1 MASAPNMKVRAT
13 MDNSDLKKKSQE
25 SKAALRDFEKA
36 GTDAVSKLGEAFGV
50 NTGKIGQMMSS
61 LRGLGEKM
69 TESGNAGTAAFG
81 KLLTGV
87 NGLTAGLAGIGIAG
101 VVAGFK
107 LLNEEATAFKNTM
120 EGASIDVMTT
130 AYIETY
136 RQALHDFNAET
147 GRTVAEAQASLL
159 KGWSVFIAQLKNEV
173 LNMDL
178 KTAIA
183 GPLGAALLGGN
194 QGNAAAYED
203 ANAKATEAE
212 RIAKRIFDIQRRIS
226 DSAVEWARMERDIA
240 EYKRIAYDKTADTAT
255 QQNALAKAT
264 ELIRERYVEEARLR
278 KQLADLQSQYNGL
291 VSSSIADI
299 DKANQLRIQEERVV
313 VSMNNA
319 LRELGE
325 RQASITANV
334 QKEALARAQAAA
346 FAQQKAADAADTA
359 GARADM
365 AAFTASLGSTGIEMV
380 LPKLSLPDPK
390 SMKIPIEEWWG
401 TVTIGSKFGKL
412 HIALD
417 PDDMLSISEDMENLS
432 QQLESALT
440 GALENIGAEIGNLI
454 GDLATGG
461 DAWGN
466 FADFAISTFGDMAI
480 TIGKMAISTG
490 VATLGIKAALESL
503 NGYVAIA
510 AGVALIALGSA
521 VKAGLSNVA
530 AGNYNASTNVA
541 SATGNYGAGSSP
553 INTAFENREMT
564 IKVTGTLRAEGSQ
577 LVSVIEN
584 ERTRLAHTT

>member
-1 MASAPNMKVRAT
+1 MAGAPNMKVRAT

-25 SKAALRDFEKA
+25 SKAALRDFEKT
-36 GTDAVSKLGEAFGV
+36 GTAAVSKLGEAFGV
-50 NTGKIGQMMSS
+50 NTGKIGQMMYS

-81 KLLTGV
+81 KLLTSV

-159 KGWSVFIAQLKNEV
+159 KGWSVFLAQLKNEV

-255 QQNALAKAT
+255 QQDALAKAT

-319 LRELGE
+319 LRELSE
-325 RQASITANV
+325 RQATITANV
-334 QKEALARAQAAA
+334 QKEAEARRQAAA
-346 FAQQKAADAADTA
+346 FIQQKEAYAADTA
-359 GARADM
+359 EARADLS
-365 AAFTASLGSTGIEMV
+365 AFSESLTSQAEMKF
-380 LPKLSLPDPK
+380 PKLEVPVMPVLDTK
-390 SMKIPIEEWWG
+390 SI
-401 TVTIGSKFGKL
+401 V
-412 HIALD
+412 D
-417 PDDMLSISEDMENLS
+417 LS
-432 QQLESALT
+432 QQLETLLT
-440 GALENIGAEIGNLI
+440 GSIENLSAGIGNLI

-466 FADFAISTFGDMAI
+466 FADMAISSFGDMAI
-480 TIGKMAISTG
+480 AIGKMAVSTG

-503 NGYVAIA
+503 NPYVAIA
-510 AGVALIALGSA
+510 AGAALIALGYA

-530 AGNYNASTNVA
+530 AGNYSASTNVA

-564 IKVTGTLRAEGSQ
+564 IKVTGTLKAEGSQ

>member
-1 MASAPNMKVRAT
+1 

-25 SKAALRDFEKA
+25 SKAALRDFEKT

-255 QQNALAKAT
+255 QQDALAKAT

-319 LRELGE
+319 LRELSE
-325 RQASITANV
+325 RQATITANV
-334 QKEALARAQAAA
+334 QKEAEARRQAAA
-346 FAQQKAADAADTA
+346 FIQQKEAYAADTA
-359 GARADM
+359 EARADLS
-365 AAFTASLGSTGIEMV
+365 AFSESLTSQAEMKF
-380 LPKLSLPDPK
+380 PKLEVPVMPVLDTK
-390 SMKIPIEEWWG
+390 SI
-401 TVTIGSKFGKL
+401 V
-412 HIALD
+412 D
-417 PDDMLSISEDMENLS
+417 LS
-432 QQLESALT
+432 QQLETLLT
-440 GALENIGAEIGNLI
+440 GSIENLSAGIGNLI

-466 FADFAISTFGDMAI
+466 FADMAISSFGDMAI
-480 TIGKMAISTG
+480 AIGKMAVSTG

-503 NGYVAIA
+503 NPYVAIA
-510 AGVALIALGSA
+510 AGAALIALGSA

-530 AGNYNASTNVA
+530 AGNYSASTNVA

-564 IKVTGTLRAEGSQ
+564 IKVTGTLKAEGSQ

>member
-1 MASAPNMKVRAT
+1 MAGAPNMKVRAT

-25 SKAALRDFEKA
+25 SKAALRDFEKT

-81 KLLTGV
+81 KLLTSV

-255 QQNALAKAT
+255 QQDALAKAT

-319 LRELGE
+319 LRELSE
-325 RQASITANV
+325 RQATITANV
-334 QKEALARAQAAA
+334 QKEAEARRQAAA
-346 FAQQKAADAADTA
+346 FIQQKEAYAADTA
-359 GARADM
+359 EARADLS
-365 AAFTASLGSTGIEMV
+365 AFSESLTSQAEMKF
-380 LPKLSLPDPK
+380 PKLEVPVMPVLDTK
-390 SMKIPIEEWWG
+390 SI
-401 TVTIGSKFGKL
+401 V
-412 HIALD
+412 D
-417 PDDMLSISEDMENLS
+417 LS
-432 QQLESALT
+432 QQLETLLT
-440 GALENIGAEIGNLI
+440 GSIENLSAGIGNLI

-466 FADFAISTFGDMAI
+466 FADMAISSFGDMAI
-480 TIGKMAISTG
+480 AIGKMAVSTG

-503 NGYVAIA
+503 NPYLAIA
-510 AGVALIALGSA
+510 AGAALIALGSA

-530 AGNYNASTNVA
+530 AGNYSASTNVA

-564 IKVTGTLRAEGSQ
+564 IKVTGTLKAEGSQ

-584 ERTRLAHTT
+584 ERTRLDHTT

>member
-1 MASAPNMKVRAT
+1 MKVRAT

-25 SKAALRDFEKA
+25 SKAALRDFEKT

-81 KLLTGV
+81 KLLTSV

-159 KGWSVFIAQLKNEV
+159 KGWSVFLAQLKNEV

-255 QQNALAKAT
+255 QQDALAKAT

-319 LRELGE
+319 LRELSE
-325 RQASITANV
+325 RQATITANV
-334 QKEALARAQAAA
+334 QKEAEARRQAAA
-346 FAQQKAADAADTA
+346 FIQQKEAYAADTA
-359 GARADM
+359 EARADLS
-365 AAFTASLGSTGIEMV
+365 AFSESLTSQAEMKF
-380 LPKLSLPDPK
+380 PKLEVPVMPVLDTK
-390 SMKIPIEEWWG
+390 SI
-401 TVTIGSKFGKL
+401 V
-412 HIALD
+412 D
-417 PDDMLSISEDMENLS
+417 LS
-432 QQLESALT
+432 QQLESLLT
-440 GALENIGAEIGNLI
+440 GSIENLSAGIGNLI

-466 FADFAISTFGDMAI
+466 FADMAISSFGDMAI
-480 TIGKMAISTG
+480 AIGKMAVSTG

-503 NGYVAIA
+503 NPYLAIA
-510 AGVALIALGSA
+510 AGAALIALGSA

-530 AGNYNASTNVA
+530 AGNYSASTNVA

-564 IKVTGTLRAEGSQ
+564 IKVTGTLKAEGSQ

>member
-1 MASAPNMKVRAT
+1 MAGAPNMKVRAT

-25 SKAALRDFEKA
+25 SKAALRDFEKT

-81 KLLTGV
+81 KLLTSV

-255 QQNALAKAT
+255 QQDALAKAT

-319 LRELGE
+319 LRELSE
-325 RQASITANV
+325 RQATITANV
-334 QKEALARAQAAA
+334 QKEAEARRQAAA
-346 FAQQKAADAADTA
+346 FIQQKEAYAADTA
-359 GARADM
+359 EARADLS
-365 AAFTASLGSTGIEMV
+365 AFSESLTSQAEMKF
-380 LPKLSLPDPK
+380 PKLEVPVMPVLDTK
-390 SMKIPIEEWWG
+390 SI
-401 TVTIGSKFGKL
+401 V
-412 HIALD
+412 D
-417 PDDMLSISEDMENLS
+417 LS
-432 QQLESALT
+432 QQLESLLT
-440 GALENIGAEIGNLI
+440 GSIENLSAGIGNLI

-466 FADFAISTFGDMAI
+466 FADMAISSFGDMAI
-480 TIGKMAISTG
+480 AIGKMAVSTG

-503 NGYVAIA
+503 NPYLAIA
-510 AGVALIALGSA
+510 AGAALIALGSA

-530 AGNYNASTNVA
+530 AGNYSASTNVA

-564 IKVTGTLRAEGSQ
+564 IKVTGTLKAEGSQ

>member
-25 SKAALRDFEKA
+25 SKAALRDFEKT

-159 KGWSVFIAQLKNEV
+159 KGWNVFIAQLKNEV

-212 RIAKRIFDIQRRIS
+212 RIAGRIFDIQRRIS
-226 DSAVEWARMERDIA
+226 DSAVEWARMESDIA
-240 EYKRIAYDKTADTAT
+240 EYKRIAYDKTVDTAT
-255 QQNALAKAT
+255 QQDALAKAT
-264 ELIRERYVEEARLR
+264 ELIRDRYVEEARLR

-313 VSMNNA
+313 ISMNNA
-319 LRELGE
+319 LRELSD
-325 RQASITANV
+325 RQATITANV
-334 QKEALARAQAAA
+334 QKEAEARRQAAEFIQRKEA
-346 FAQQKAADAADTA
+346 YAADTA
-359 GARADM
+359 EARADLS
-365 AAFTASLGSTGIEMV
+365 AFTASLETPQLEMNF
-380 LPKLSLPDPK
+380 PKLEVPVAP
-390 SMKIPIEEWWG
+390 
-401 TVTIGSKFGKL
+401 V
-412 HIALD
+412 LD
-417 PDDMLSISEDMENLS
+417 TEAIVDLS
-432 QQLESALT
+432 QQLESLLT
-440 GALENIGAEIGNLI
+440 GSIENLSAGIGNLI

-466 FADFAISTFGDMAI
+466 FADMAISSFGDMAI
-480 TIGKMAISTG
+480 AIGKMAVSTG

-503 NGYVAIA
+503 NPYVAIA
-510 AGVALIALGSA
+510 AGAALIALGSA

-530 AGNYNASTNVA
+530 AGNYSASTNVA

-553 INTAFENREMT
+553 INTGFESRE
-564 IKVTGTLRAEGSQ
+564 ININVTGTLRADGNQ
-577 LVSVIEN
+577 LVTVIEN
-584 ERTRLAHTT
+584 ENKRRTVTT

>member
-1 MASAPNMKVRAT
+1 MKVRAT

-25 SKAALRDFEKA
+25 SKAALRDFEKT

-81 KLLTGV
+81 KLLTSV

-159 KGWSVFIAQLKNEV
+159 KGWSVFLAQLKNEV

-255 QQNALAKAT
+255 QQDALAKAT

-319 LRELGE
+319 LRELSE
-325 RQASITANV
+325 RQATITANV
-334 QKEALARAQAAA
+334 QKEAEARTQAAA
-346 FAQQKAADAADTA
+346 FIQQKEAYAADTA
-359 GARADM
+359 EARADLS
-365 AAFTASLGSTGIEMV
+365 AFSESLTSQAEMKF
-380 LPKLSLPDPK
+380 PKLEVPVMPVLDTK
-390 SMKIPIEEWWG
+390 SI
-401 TVTIGSKFGKL
+401 V
-412 HIALD
+412 D
-417 PDDMLSISEDMENLS
+417 LS
-432 QQLESALT
+432 QQLETLLT
-440 GALENIGAEIGNLI
+440 GSIENLSAGIGNLI

-466 FADFAISTFGDMAI
+466 FADMAISSFGDMAI
-480 TIGKMAISTG
+480 AIGKMAVSTG

-503 NGYVAIA
+503 NPYVAIA
-510 AGVALIALGSA
+510 AGAALIALGSA

-530 AGNYNASTNVA
+530 AGNYSASTNVA

-564 IKVTGTLRAEGSQ
+564 IKVTGTLKAEGSQ

>member
-25 SKAALRDFEKA
+25 SKAALRDFEKT

-255 QQNALAKAT
+255 QQDALAKAT

-319 LRELGE
+319 LRELSE
-325 RQASITANV
+325 RQATITANV
-334 QKEALARAQAAA
+334 QKEAEARRQAAA
-346 FAQQKAADAADTA
+346 FIQQKEAYAADTA
-359 GARADM
+359 EARADLS
-365 AAFTASLGSTGIEMV
+365 AFSESLTSQAEMKF
-380 LPKLSLPDPK
+380 PKLEVPVMPVLDTK
-390 SMKIPIEEWWG
+390 SI
-401 TVTIGSKFGKL
+401 V
-412 HIALD
+412 D
-417 PDDMLSISEDMENLS
+417 LS
-432 QQLESALT
+432 QQLETLLT
-440 GALENIGAEIGNLI
+440 GSIENLSAGIGNLI

-466 FADFAISTFGDMAI
+466 FADMAISSFGDMAI
-480 TIGKMAISTG
+480 AIGKMAVSTG

-503 NGYVAIA
+503 NPYVAIA
-510 AGVALIALGSA
+510 AGAALIALGSA

-530 AGNYNASTNVA
+530 AGNYSASTNVA

-564 IKVTGTLRAEGSQ
+564 IKVTGTLKAEGSQ

>member
-1 MASAPNMKVRAT
+1 MKVRAT

-25 SKAALRDFEKA
+25 SKAALRDFEKT

-255 QQNALAKAT
+255 QQDALAKAT

-319 LRELGE
+319 LRELSE
-325 RQASITANV
+325 RQATITANV
-334 QKEALARAQAAA
+334 QKEAEARRQAAA
-346 FAQQKAADAADTA
+346 FIQQKEAYAADTA
-359 GARADM
+359 EARADLS
-365 AAFTASLGSTGIEMV
+365 AFSESLTSQAEMKF
-380 LPKLSLPDPK
+380 PKLKVPVMPVLDTK
-390 SMKIPIEEWWG
+390 SI
-401 TVTIGSKFGKL
+401 V
-412 HIALD
+412 D
-417 PDDMLSISEDMENLS
+417 LS
-432 QQLESALT
+432 QQLESLLT
-440 GALENIGAEIGNLI
+440 GSIENLSAGIGNLI

-466 FADFAISTFGDMAI
+466 FADMAISSFGDMAI
-480 TIGKMAISTG
+480 AIGKMAVSTG

-503 NGYVAIA
+503 NPYLAIA
-510 AGVALIALGSA
+510 AGAALIALGSA

-530 AGNYNASTNVA
+530 AGNYSASTNVA

-564 IKVTGTLRAEGSQ
+564 IKVTGTLKAEGSQ

>member
-1 MASAPNMKVRAT
+1 MAGAPNMKVRAT

-25 SKAALRDFEKA
+25 SKAALRDFEKT
-36 GTDAVSKLGEAFGV
+36 GTDAVGKLGEAFGV

-81 KLLTGV
+81 KLLTSV

-159 KGWSVFIAQLKNEV
+159 KGWSVFLAQLKNEV

-255 QQNALAKAT
+255 QQDALAKAT

-319 LRELGE
+319 LRELSE
-325 RQASITANV
+325 RQATITANV
-334 QKEALARAQAAA
+334 QKEAEARRQAAA
-346 FAQQKAADAADTA
+346 FIQQKEAYAADTA
-359 GARADM
+359 EARADLS
-365 AAFTASLGSTGIEMV
+365 AFSESLTSQAEMKF
-380 LPKLSLPDPK
+380 PKLEVPVMPVLDTK
-390 SMKIPIEEWWG
+390 SI
-401 TVTIGSKFGKL
+401 V
-412 HIALD
+412 D
-417 PDDMLSISEDMENLS
+417 LS
-432 QQLESALT
+432 QQLESLLT
-440 GALENIGAEIGNLI
+440 GSIENLSAGIGNLI

-466 FADFAISTFGDMAI
+466 FADMAISSFGDMAI
-480 TIGKMAISTG
+480 AIGKMAVSTG

-503 NGYVAIA
+503 NPYLAIA
-510 AGVALIALGSA
+510 AGAALIALGSA

-530 AGNYNASTNVA
+530 AGNYSASTNVA

-564 IKVTGTLRAEGSQ
+564 IKVTGTLKAEGSQ

>member
-25 SKAALRDFEKA
+25 SKAALRDFEKT

-255 QQNALAKAT
+255 QQDALAKAT

-319 LRELGE
+319 LRELSE
-325 RQASITANV
+325 RQATITANV
-334 QKEALARAQAAA
+334 QKEAEARRQAAA
-346 FAQQKAADAADTA
+346 FIQQKEAYAADTA
-359 GARADM
+359 EARADLS
-365 AAFTASLGSTGIEMV
+365 AFSESLTSQAEMKF
-380 LPKLSLPDPK
+380 PKLEVPVMPVLDTK
-390 SMKIPIEEWWG
+390 SI
-401 TVTIGSKFGKL
+401 V
-412 HIALD
+412 D
-417 PDDMLSISEDMENLS
+417 LS
-432 QQLESALT
+432 QQLETLLT
-440 GALENIGAEIGNLI
+440 GSIENLSAGIGNLI

-466 FADFAISTFGDMAI
+466 FADMAISSFGDMAI
-480 TIGKMAISTG
+480 AIGKMAVSTG

-503 NGYVAIA
+503 NPYVAIA
-510 AGVALIALGSA
+510 AGAALIALGSA

-530 AGNYNASTNVA
+530 AGNYSASTNVA

-564 IKVTGTLRAEGSQ
+564 IKVTGTLKAEGSQ
-577 LVSVIEN
+577 LVTVIEN

>member
-1 MASAPNMKVRAT
+1 MAGAPNMKVRAT

-25 SKAALRDFEKA
+25 SKAALRDFEKT

-81 KLLTGV
+81 KLLTSV

-159 KGWSVFIAQLKNEV
+159 KGWSVFLAQLKNEV

-255 QQNALAKAT
+255 QQDALAKAT

-319 LRELGE
+319 LRELSE
-325 RQASITANV
+325 RQATITANV
-334 QKEALARAQAAA
+334 QKEAEARRQAAA
-346 FAQQKAADAADTA
+346 FIQQKEAYAADTA
-359 GARADM
+359 EARADLS
-365 AAFTASLGSTGIEMV
+365 AFSESLTSQAEMKF
-380 LPKLSLPDPK
+380 PKLEVPVMPVLDTK
-390 SMKIPIEEWWG
+390 SI
-401 TVTIGSKFGKL
+401 V
-412 HIALD
+412 D
-417 PDDMLSISEDMENLS
+417 LS
-432 QQLESALT
+432 QQLESLLT
-440 GALENIGAEIGNLI
+440 GSIENLSAGIGNLI

-461 DAWGN
+461 DAWDN
-466 FADFAISTFGDMAI
+466 FADMAISSFGDMAI
-480 TIGKMAISTG
+480 AIGKMAVSTG

-503 NGYVAIA
+503 NPYLAIA
-510 AGVALIALGSA
+510 AGAALIALGSA

-530 AGNYNASTNVA
+530 AGNYSASTNVA

-564 IKVTGTLRAEGSQ
+564 IKVTGTLKAEGSQ

>member
-1 MASAPNMKVRAT
+1 MKVRAT

-25 SKAALRDFEKA
+25 SKAALRDFEKT

-159 KGWSVFIAQLKNEV
+159 KGWSVFLAQLKNEV

-255 QQNALAKAT
+255 QQDALAKAT

-319 LRELGE
+319 LRELSE
-325 RQASITANV
+325 RQATITANV
-334 QKEALARAQAAA
+334 QKEAEARRQAAA
-346 FAQQKAADAADTA
+346 FIQQKEAYAADTA
-359 GARADM
+359 EARADLS
-365 AAFTASLGSTGIEMV
+365 AFSESLTSQAEMKFPKLEVPV
-380 LPKLSLPDPK
+380 LPVLDTK
-390 SMKIPIEEWWG
+390 SI
-401 TVTIGSKFGKL
+401 V
-412 HIALD
+412 D
-417 PDDMLSISEDMENLS
+417 LS
-432 QQLESALT
+432 QQLESLLT
-440 GALENIGAEIGNLI
+440 GSIENLSAGIGNLI

-461 DAWGN
+461 DAWDN
-466 FADFAISTFGDMAI
+466 FADMAISSFGDMAI
-480 TIGKMAISTG
+480 AIGKMAVSTG

-503 NGYVAIA
+503 NPYLAIA
-510 AGVALIALGSA
+510 AGAALIALGSA

-530 AGNYNASTNVA
+530 AGNYSASTNVA

-564 IKVTGTLRAEGSQ
+564 IKVTGTLKAEGSQ

>member
-1 MASAPNMKVRAT
+1 MAGAPNMKVRAT

-25 SKAALRDFEKA
+25 SKAALRDFEKT

-81 KLLTGV
+81 KLLTSV

-159 KGWSVFIAQLKNEV
+159 KGWSVFLAQLKNEV

-255 QQNALAKAT
+255 QQDALAKAT
-264 ELIRERYVEEARLR
+264 ELIRERYVDEARLR

-319 LRELGE
+319 LRELSE
-325 RQASITANV
+325 RQATITANV
-334 QKEALARAQAAA
+334 QKEAEARRQAAA
-346 FAQQKAADAADTA
+346 FIQQKEAYAADTA
-359 GARADM
+359 EARADLS
-365 AAFTASLGSTGIEMV
+365 AFSESLTSQAEMKF
-380 LPKLSLPDPK
+380 PKLEVPVMPVLDTK
-390 SMKIPIEEWWG
+390 SI
-401 TVTIGSKFGKL
+401 V
-412 HIALD
+412 D
-417 PDDMLSISEDMENLS
+417 LS
-432 QQLESALT
+432 QQLETLLT
-440 GALENIGAEIGNLI
+440 GSIENLSAGIGNLI

-466 FADFAISTFGDMAI
+466 FADMAISSFGDMAI
-480 TIGKMAISTG
+480 AIGKMAVSTG

-503 NGYVAIA
+503 NPYVAIA
-510 AGVALIALGSA
+510 AGAALIALGSA

-530 AGNYNASTNVA
+530 AGNYSASTNVA

-564 IKVTGTLRAEGSQ
+564 IKVTGTLKAEGSQ

>member
-1 MASAPNMKVRAT
+1 MKVRAT

-25 SKAALRDFEKA
+25 SKAALRDFEKT

-255 QQNALAKAT
+255 QQDALAKAT

-319 LRELGE
+319 LRELSE
-325 RQASITANV
+325 RQATITANV
-334 QKEALARAQAAA
+334 QKEAEARRQAAA
-346 FAQQKAADAADTA
+346 FIQQKEAYAADTA
-359 GARADM
+359 EARADLS
-365 AAFTASLGSTGIEMV
+365 AFSESLTSQAEMKF
-380 LPKLSLPDPK
+380 PKLEVPVMPVLDTK
-390 SMKIPIEEWWG
+390 SI
-401 TVTIGSKFGKL
+401 V
-412 HIALD
+412 D
-417 PDDMLSISEDMENLS
+417 LS
-432 QQLESALT
+432 QQLESLLT
-440 GALENIGAEIGNLI
+440 GSIENLSAGIGNLI

-466 FADFAISTFGDMAI
+466 FADMAISSFGDMAI
-480 TIGKMAISTG
+480 AIGKMAVSTG

-503 NGYVAIA
+503 NPYLAIA
-510 AGVALIALGSA
+510 AGAALIALGSA

-530 AGNYNASTNVA
+530 AGNYSASTNVA

-564 IKVTGTLRAEGSQ
+564 IKVTGTLKAEGSQ

>member
-25 SKAALRDFEKA
+25 SKAALRDFEKT
-36 GTDAVSKLGEAFGV
+36 GSDAVSKLGEAFGV

-61 LRGLGEKM
+61 IRGLGVTM
-69 TESGNAGTAAFG
+69 QESGNKGVAAFG
-81 KLLTGV
+81 SMLAGV
-87 NGLTAGLAGIGIAG
+87 NGLAAGIAG
-101 VVAGFK
+101 LG
-107 LLNEEATAFKNTM
+107 
-120 EGASIDVMTT
+120 
-130 AYIETY
+130 
-136 RQALHDFNAET
+136 
-147 GRTVAEAQASLL
+147 
-159 KGWSVFIAQLKNEV
+159 
-173 LNMDL
+173 
-178 KTAIA
+178 
-183 GPLGAALLGGN
+183 LGAALATFKMLSAEAENFKSTVAGANIELATQAYIDTYRQFIHDVNREFGEGAANAQSDWKKFWSTLSADFKAMFGTGSFALMASEGYVGGSDQILN
-194 QGNAAAYED
+194 NYSDAVSGATDAAA
-203 ANAKATEAE
+203 EAE
-212 RIAKRIFDIQRRIS
+212 RIVNEIFQVQRQIS
-226 DSAVEWARMERDIA
+226 DASVEWARQERQIA
-240 EYKRIAYDKTADTAT
+240 EYKRIAYDKTASLAE
-255 QQNALAKAT
+255 QQEALRKAQ
-264 ELIRERYVEEARLR
+264 ELIVERYQQEADLR
-278 KQLADLQSQYNGL
+278 KKLADLQAEYNNL
-291 VSSSIADI
+291 ASSSVADI

-313 VSMNNA
+313 ASMNNA
-319 LRELGE
+319 LRELSE
-325 RQASITANV
+325 RQATINGEIAKEV
-334 QKEALARAQAAA
+334 QLRQQAAA
-346 FAQQKAADAADTA
+346 FIQQKEAYAANTA

-365 AAFTASLGSTGIEMV
+365 AAFTASLETPQLQMNF
-380 LPKLSLPDPK
+380 PKLEVPVVP
-390 SMKIPIEEWWG
+390 
-401 TVTIGSKFGKL
+401 V
-412 HIALD
+412 LD
-417 PDDMLSISEDMENLS
+417 TEAVVDLS

-440 GALENIGAEIGNLI
+440 GALENIGAGIGNLI

-466 FADFAISTFGDMAI
+466 FADMAISTFGDMAI
-480 TIGKMAISTG
+480 TIGKMAVSTG

>member
-1 MASAPNMKVRAT
+1 MKVRAT

-25 SKAALRDFEKA
+25 SKAALRDFEKT
-36 GTDAVSKLGEAFGV
+36 GTDAVGKLGEAFGV
-50 NTGKIGQMMSS
+50 NTGKIGQMLSS
-61 LRGLGEKM
+61 IRGLGEKM

-107 LLNEEATAFKNTM
+107 LLNEEATAFKSTM

-159 KGWSVFIAQLKNEV
+159 KGWAVFIAQLKNEV

-183 GPLGAALLGGN
+183 GPLGALLLGGN
-194 QGNAAAYED
+194 QANNAAYED
-203 ANAKATEAE
+203 ANVKATEAE
-212 RIAKRIFDIQRRIS
+212 KIAGRIFEIQRRIS
-226 DSAVEWARMERDIA
+226 DSAVEWARQEREIA
-240 EYKRIAYDKTADTAT
+240 EYKRIAYDKTVDTAT
-255 QQNALAKAT
+255 QQDALAKAT
-264 ELIRERYVEEARLR
+264 ELIRERYIEEAKLR

-291 VSSSIADI
+291 VSSSVADI

-313 VSMNNA
+313 ASMNNA
-319 LRELGE
+319 LRELSE
-325 RQASITANV
+325 RQATINAAV
-334 QKEALARAQAAA
+334 AKEAQLRQQAAA
-346 FAQQKAADAADTA
+346 FIQQKEAYAADTA

-365 AAFTASLGSTGIEMV
+365 AAFTASLETPQLQMNF
-380 LPKLSLPDPK
+380 PKLEVPVVP
-390 SMKIPIEEWWG
+390 
-401 TVTIGSKFGKL
+401 V
-412 HIALD
+412 LD
-417 PDDMLSISEDMENLS
+417 TEAVVDLS

-440 GALENIGAEIGNLI
+440 GALENIGAGIGNLI

>member
-1 MASAPNMKVRAT
+1 MKVRAT

-25 SKAALRDFEKA
+25 SKAALRDFEKT

-81 KLLTGV
+81 KLLTSV

-159 KGWSVFIAQLKNEV
+159 KGWSVFLAQLKNEV

-255 QQNALAKAT
+255 QQDALAKAT

-319 LRELGE
+319 LRELSE
-325 RQASITANV
+325 RQATITANV
-334 QKEALARAQAAA
+334 QKEAEARRQAAA
-346 FAQQKAADAADTA
+346 FIQQKEAYAADTA
-359 GARADM
+359 EARADLS
-365 AAFTASLGSTGIEMV
+365 AFSESLTSQAEMKF
-380 LPKLSLPDPK
+380 PKLEVPVMPVLDTK
-390 SMKIPIEEWWG
+390 SI
-401 TVTIGSKFGKL
+401 V
-412 HIALD
+412 D
-417 PDDMLSISEDMENLS
+417 LS
-432 QQLESALT
+432 QQLESLLT
-440 GALENIGAEIGNLI
+440 GSIENLSAGIGNLI

-466 FADFAISTFGDMAI
+466 FADMAISSFGDMAI
-480 TIGKMAISTG
+480 AIGKMAVSTG

>member
-1 MASAPNMKVRAT
+1 MKVRAT

-25 SKAALRDFEKA
+25 SKAALRDFEKT

-81 KLLTGV
+81 KLLTSV

-159 KGWSVFIAQLKNEV
+159 KGWSVFLAQLKNEV

-255 QQNALAKAT
+255 QQDALAKAT

-319 LRELGE
+319 LRELSE
-325 RQASITANV
+325 RQATITANV
-334 QKEALARAQAAA
+334 QKEAEARRQAAA
-346 FAQQKAADAADTA
+346 FIQQKEAYAADTA
-359 GARADM
+359 EARADLS
-365 AAFTASLGSTGIEMV
+365 AFSESLTSQAEMKF
-380 LPKLSLPDPK
+380 PKLEVPVMPVLDTK
-390 SMKIPIEEWWG
+390 SI
-401 TVTIGSKFGKL
+401 V
-412 HIALD
+412 D
-417 PDDMLSISEDMENLS
+417 LS
-432 QQLESALT
+432 QQLETLLT
-440 GALENIGAEIGNLI
+440 GSIENLSAGIGNLI

-466 FADFAISTFGDMAI
+466 FADMAISSFGDMAI
-480 TIGKMAISTG
+480 AIGKMAVSTG

-503 NGYVAIA
+503 NPYLAIA
-510 AGVALIALGSA
+510 AGAALIALGSA

-530 AGNYNASTNVA
+530 AGNYSASTNVA

-564 IKVTGTLRAEGSQ
+564 IKVTGTLKAEGSQ

>member
-1 MASAPNMKVRAT
+1 MKVRAT

-36 GTDAVSKLGEAFGV
+36 GSDAVGKLGEAFGV

-61 LRGLGEKM
+61 IRGLGEKL

-81 KLLTGV
+81 NMLKGINGV
-87 NGLTAGLAGIGIAG
+87 TAGLASIGIAG

-107 LLNEEATAFKNTM
+107 LLNDEATAFKNTM
-120 EGASIDVMTT
+120 QGANIDVMTM
-130 AYIETY
+130 AYVETY
-136 RQALHDFNAET
+136 RQALHDYNSET
-147 GRTVAEAQASLL
+147 GKTIAEVQATWTKSWNVLKAQF
-159 KGWSVFIAQLKNEV
+159 VNEF
-173 LNMDL
+173 LNMDV
-178 KTAIA
+178 KTGVAE
-183 GPLGAALLGGN
+183 PLITALLGGN
-194 QGNAAAYED
+194 QDNVAAYEE

-212 RIAKRIFDIQRRIS
+212 RIAGRIFDIQRRIS

-240 EYKRIAYDKTADTAT
+240 EYKRIAYDKTVDTAT
-255 QQNALAKAT
+255 QQDALAKAT
-264 ELIRERYVEEARLR
+264 ELIRQRYVEEARLR
-278 KQLADLQSQYNGL
+278 KQLADLQAQYNGL
-291 VSSSIADI
+291 VSSSVADV

-313 VSMNNA
+313 ASMNNA
-319 LRELGE
+319 LRELSE
-325 RQASITANV
+325 RQTTITANV
-334 QKEALARAQAAA
+334 QKEAEARRQAQL
-346 FAQQKAADAADTA
+346 FVQQKKAYAADTA
-359 GARADM
+359 EARADLS
-365 AAFTASLGSTGIEMV
+365 AFSESLTSQAEMIF
-380 LPKLSLPDPK
+380 PKLKVPVMPVLDTK
-390 SMKIPIEEWWG
+390 SI
-401 TVTIGSKFGKL
+401 V
-412 HIALD
+412 D
-417 PDDMLSISEDMENLS
+417 LS
-432 QQLESALT
+432 QQLESVLT
-440 GALENIGAEIGNLI
+440 GSLENIGAGIGNLI

-466 FADFAISTFGDMAI
+466 FADMAISTFGDMAI
-480 TIGKMAISTG
+480 TIGKMAVSTG

-530 AGNYNASTNVA
+530 AGNYSASTNVA

>member
-1 MASAPNMKVRAT
+1 MAGAPNMKVRAT

-25 SKAALRDFEKA
+25 SKAALRDFEKT
-36 GTDAVSKLGEAFGV
+36 GTDAVGKLGEAFGV
-50 NTGKIGQMMSS
+50 NTGKIGQMLSS
-61 LRGLGEKM
+61 IRGLGEKM

-107 LLNEEATAFKNTM
+107 LLNEEATAFKSTM

-159 KGWSVFIAQLKNEV
+159 KGWAVFIAQLKNEV

-183 GPLGAALLGGN
+183 GPLGALLLGGN
-194 QGNAAAYED
+194 QANNAAYED
-203 ANAKATEAE
+203 ANVKATEAE
-212 RIAKRIFDIQRRIS
+212 KIAGRVFEIQRRIS
-226 DSAVEWARMERDIA
+226 DSAVEWARQEREIA
-240 EYKRIAYDKTADTAT
+240 EYKRIAYDKTVDTAT
-255 QQNALAKAT
+255 QQDALAKAT
-264 ELIRERYVEEARLR
+264 ELIRERYIEEAKLR

-291 VSSSIADI
+291 VSSSVADI

-313 VSMNNA
+313 ASMNNA
-319 LRELGE
+319 LRELSE
-325 RQASITANV
+325 RQATINAAV
-334 QKEALARAQAAA
+334 AKEAQLRQQAAA
-346 FAQQKAADAADTA
+346 FIQQKEAYAADTA
-359 GARADM
+359 GARAGM
-365 AAFTASLGSTGIEMV
+365 AAFTASLETPQLEMNF
-380 LPKLSLPDPK
+380 PKLEVPVVP
-390 SMKIPIEEWWG
+390 
-401 TVTIGSKFGKL
+401 V
-412 HIALD
+412 LD
-417 PDDMLSISEDMENLS
+417 TEAVIDLS
-432 QQLESALT
+432 QQLESVLT
-440 GALENIGAEIGNLI
+440 GTLENIGAGIGNLI

-466 FADFAISTFGDMAI
+466 FADMAISTFGDMAI
-480 TIGKMAISTG
+480 TIGKMAVSTG

>member
-25 SKAALRDFEKA
+25 SKAALRDFEKT
-36 GTDAVSKLGEAFGV
+36 GTDAVGKLGEAFGV
-50 NTGKIGQMMSS
+50 NTGKIGQMLSS
-61 LRGLGEKM
+61 IRGLGEKM

-107 LLNEEATAFKNTM
+107 LLNEEATAFKSTM

-159 KGWSVFIAQLKNEV
+159 KGWAVFIAQLKNEV

-183 GPLGAALLGGN
+183 GPLGALLLGGN
-194 QGNAAAYED
+194 QANNAAYED
-203 ANAKATEAE
+203 ANVKATEAE
-212 RIAKRIFDIQRRIS
+212 KIAGRIFEIQRRIS
-226 DSAVEWARMERDIA
+226 DSAVEWARQEREIA
-240 EYKRIAYDKTADTAT
+240 EYKRIAYDKTVDTAT
-255 QQNALAKAT
+255 QQDALAKAT
-264 ELIRERYVEEARLR
+264 ELIRERYIEEAKLR

-291 VSSSIADI
+291 VSSSVADI

-313 VSMNNA
+313 ASMNNA
-319 LRELGE
+319 LRELSE
-325 RQASITANV
+325 RQATINAAV
-334 QKEALARAQAAA
+334 AKEAQLRQQAAA
-346 FAQQKAADAADTA
+346 FIQQKEAYAADTA

-365 AAFTASLGSTGIEMV
+365 AAFTASLETPQLQMNF
-380 LPKLSLPDPK
+380 PKLEVPVVP
-390 SMKIPIEEWWG
+390 
-401 TVTIGSKFGKL
+401 V
-412 HIALD
+412 LD
-417 PDDMLSISEDMENLS
+417 TEAVVDLS

-440 GALENIGAEIGNLI
+440 GALENIGAGIGNLI

>member
-1 MASAPNMKVRAT
+1 MAGAPNMKVRAT

-25 SKAALRDFEKA
+25 SKAALRDFEKT

-81 KLLTGV
+81 KLLTSV

-194 QGNAAAYED
+194 QGNAAAYKD

-255 QQNALAKAT
+255 QQDALAKAT

-319 LRELGE
+319 LRELSE
-325 RQASITANV
+325 RQATITANV
-334 QKEALARAQAAA
+334 QKEAEARRQAAA
-346 FAQQKAADAADTA
+346 FIQQKEAYAADTA
-359 GARADM
+359 EARADLS
-365 AAFTASLGSTGIEMV
+365 AFSESLTSQAEMEF
-380 LPKLSLPDPK
+380 PKLEVPVMPVLDTK
-390 SMKIPIEEWWG
+390 SI
-401 TVTIGSKFGKL
+401 V
-412 HIALD
+412 D
-417 PDDMLSISEDMENLS
+417 LS
-432 QQLESALT
+432 QQLETLLT
-440 GALENIGAEIGNLI
+440 GSIENLSAGIGNLI

-466 FADFAISTFGDMAI
+466 FADMAISSFGDMAI
-480 TIGKMAISTG
+480 AIGKMAVSTG

-503 NGYVAIA
+503 NPYVAIA
-510 AGVALIALGSA
+510 AGAALIALGSA

-530 AGNYNASTNVA
+530 AGNYSASTNVA

-564 IKVTGTLRAEGSQ
+564 IKVTGTLKAEGSQ
-577 LVSVIEN
+577 LVTVIEN

>member
-1 MASAPNMKVRAT
+1 MKVRAT

-25 SKAALRDFEKA
+25 SKAALRDFEKT

-81 KLLTGV
+81 KLLTSV

-159 KGWSVFIAQLKNEV
+159 KGWSVFLAQLKNEV

-255 QQNALAKAT
+255 QQDALAKAT
-264 ELIRERYVEEARLR
+264 ELIRERYVDEARLR

-319 LRELGE
+319 LRELSE
-325 RQASITANV
+325 RQATITANV
-334 QKEALARAQAAA
+334 QKEAEARRQAAA
-346 FAQQKAADAADTA
+346 FIQQKEAYAADTA
-359 GARADM
+359 EARADLS
-365 AAFTASLGSTGIEMV
+365 AFSESLTSQAEMKF
-380 LPKLSLPDPK
+380 PKLEVPVMPVLDTK
-390 SMKIPIEEWWG
+390 SI
-401 TVTIGSKFGKL
+401 V
-412 HIALD
+412 D
-417 PDDMLSISEDMENLS
+417 LS
-432 QQLESALT
+432 QQLETLLT
-440 GALENIGAEIGNLI
+440 GSIENLSAGIGNLI

-466 FADFAISTFGDMAI
+466 FADMAISSFGDMAI
-480 TIGKMAISTG
+480 AIGKMAVSTG

-503 NGYVAIA
+503 NPYVAIA
-510 AGVALIALGSA
+510 AGAALIALGSA

-530 AGNYNASTNVA
+530 AGNYSASTNVA

-564 IKVTGTLRAEGSQ
+564 IKVTGTLKAEGSQ

>member
-1 MASAPNMKVRAT
+1 MAGAPNMKVRAT

-25 SKAALRDFEKA
+25 SKAALRDFEKT

-159 KGWSVFIAQLKNEV
+159 KGWSVFLAQLKNEV

-255 QQNALAKAT
+255 QQDALAKAT

-319 LRELGE
+319 LRELSE
-325 RQASITANV
+325 RQATITANV
-334 QKEALARAQAAA
+334 QKEAEARRQAAA
-346 FAQQKAADAADTA
+346 FIQQKEAYAADTA
-359 GARADM
+359 EARADLS
-365 AAFTASLGSTGIEMV
+365 AFSESLTSQAEMKF
-380 LPKLSLPDPK
+380 PKLEVPVMPVLDTK
-390 SMKIPIEEWWG
+390 SI
-401 TVTIGSKFGKL
+401 V
-412 HIALD
+412 D
-417 PDDMLSISEDMENLS
+417 LS
-432 QQLESALT
+432 QQLESLLT
-440 GALENIGAEIGNLI
+440 GSIENLSAGIGNLI

-461 DAWGN
+461 DAWDN
-466 FADFAISTFGDMAI
+466 FADMAISSFGDMAI
-480 TIGKMAISTG
+480 AIGKMAVSTG

-503 NGYVAIA
+503 NPYLAIA
-510 AGVALIALGSA
+510 AGAALIALGSA

-530 AGNYNASTNVA
+530 AGNYSASTNVA

-564 IKVTGTLRAEGSQ
+564 IKVTGTLKAEGSQ